1 MGRSAP
7 EKGTKGTKRGGKGV
21 AGKRGGAGRKKE
33 AGKAGPGEPG
43 EPGEPE
49 RPEGPERPER
59 PEGPE
64 KKGGTAMRAGRKG
77 KEEFGAGGKGKARW
91 KEFEDLRVQKGRRQ
105 EGRPKGKARPETTEK
120 RTRSGEKNGRGE
132 VGGNK
137 RRTNDWKD
145 KKSGADEIV

>member
-1 MGRSAP
+1 MGAKRS
-7 EKGTKGTKRGGKGV
+7 
-21 AGKRGGAGRKKE
+21 GKRDKGDKTGRKGGGRKQGSDGWETE
-33 AGKAGPGEPG
+33 AGKAGPG

-49 RPEGPERPER
+49 RPEGPEGPER

>member
-1 MGRSAP
+1 
-7 EKGTKGTKRGGKGV
+7 
-21 AGKRGGAGRKKE
+21 
-33 AGKAGPGEPG
+33 
-43 EPGEPE
+43 
-49 RPEGPERPER
+49 
-59 PEGPE
+59 
-64 KKGGTAMRAGRKG
+64 MRAGRKG

>member
-1 MGRSAP
+1 MGAKRSGKRD
-7 EKGTKGTKRGGKGV
+7 KGDKTGRKGGGRKEGRGGQ
-21 AGKRGGAGRKKE
+21 KKE
-33 AGKAGPGEPG
+33 AGKAGPGE
-43 EPGEPE
+43 
-49 RPEGPERPER
+49 PERPER

-77 KEEFGAGGKGKARW
+77 KEEFGAGRKGKARW